1 MKKAT
6 KLAILARYESQ
17 LADLDQM
24 IDLNLDN
31 AETVKNFQKQY
42 RQVAKLLTELLNT
55 KADDE

>member
-31 AETVKNFQKQY
+31 AETVKNF
-42 RQVAKLLTELLNT
+42 
-55 KADDE
+55 